1 MTSNG
6 SAIAGKAATKFQEG
20 FNCSQAVCSALA
32 PHFGVSEEVALRIG
46 AAFGGGMGRM
56 GEVCG
61 AVTGAFMAI
70 GLHRGNTVATDQA
83 AKGETYMLVR
93 VLADRFKEKH
103 GTILCRELLDCDI
116 STPEGYKQA
125 TEKGVFR
132 SKCPY
137 YVKDAAE
144 IAQDILNIP
153 EE

>member
-1 MTSNG
+1 MDQS
-6 SAIAGKAATKFQEG
+6 E
-20 FNCSQAVCSALA
+20 QAVRLFESGFSCAQAVFAACSSRVGIDELT
-32 PHFGVSEEVALRIG
+32 ALRVSSGFG
-46 AAFGGGMGRM
+46 AGCGRLGMT
-56 GEVCG
+56 CG